1 MVSTDVLIATS
12 AISIGVAQ
20 MIFRISTVKHEKI
33 DVNTYPLL
41 YSGIVAS
48 ILWSLYEYRIG
59 ASYSV
64 VYSILGLIV
73 QLYILHELKSRER
86 RRENA
91 Y

>member
-1 MVSTDVLIATS
+1 MVSVDGLIAMS

-20 MIFRISTVKHEKI
+20 MIFRISTVKQEKVDI
-33 DVNTYPLL
+33 NTYPLL
-41 YSGIVAS
+41 YSGIVTS
-48 ILWSLYEYRIG
+48 ILWTLYEYRIG
-59 ASYSV
+59 ANYSV
-64 VYSILGLIV
+64 MYSILGLLV